1 VRAPEPIL
9 VAALFAPVND
19 ELVALLR
26 GLAAGEWNA
35 RTAAPAWTVKDV
47 ASHLLDTT
55 LRRLSMHRD
64 GYLPQIKD
72 DALAGGLTRFIDDL
86 NAEWVSVSRRL
97 SPAQI
102 IDMHERYGRQMAD
115 FMTTLD
121 PFSSAPIG
129 VSWAGEATS
138 LNWFDT
144 ARELTEKWHHQQQIR
159 DAVGRPPLYEARYL
173 RPVIDTFMRALPFTY
188 RNVEAPFG
196 TEIVVQVDEDAWTI
210 VRDERWTLFA
220 GAGDTPATTI
230 TMTADTAWRL
240 MTKGLKRAEAA
251 ARSQVQGDRK
261 YADAAFGMLAI
272 VG

>member
-1 VRAPEPIL
+1 M
-9 VAALFAPVND
+9 ND
-19 ELVALLR
+19 ELVKLLR
-26 GLAAGEWNA
+26 GLAPDDWNA

-64 GYLPQIKD
+64 GYMPPVKD
-72 DALAGGLTRFIDDL
+72 DAFAGGLTRFIDDA
-86 NAEWVSVSRRL
+86 NAEWVAVSRRL

-102 IDMHERYGRQMAD
+102 IDMHDRYGRQMAD
-115 FMTTLD
+115 FMAALD
-121 PFSSAPIG
+121 PFAPAPIS
-129 VSWAGEATS
+129 VSWAGEETS
-138 LNWFDT
+138 PNWFDT

-159 DAVGRPPLYEARYL
+159 DAVRREPLYDPRYL

-188 RNVEAPFG
+188 RDVEAPLG
-196 TEIVVQVDEDAWTI
+196 TEVVVRVDEDAWTI
-210 VRDERWTLFA
+210 VRNERWTLFA
-220 GAGDTPATTI
+220 GVGDEPATTI

-240 MTKGLKRAEAA
+240 MTKGLKRADAM
-251 ARSQVQGDRK
+251 ARSQVRGDRK

>member
-1 VRAPEPIL
+1 
-9 VAALFAPVND
+9 VND

-26 GLAAGEWNA
+26 GLTAEEWNA
-35 RTAAPAWTVKDV
+35 PTAAPAWSVKDV
-47 ASHLLDTT
+47 SSHLLDTT

-64 GYLPQIKD
+64 GYMPPIRG
-72 DALAGGLTRFIDDL
+72 DAFARGLTKFINDT

-102 IDMHERYGRQMAD
+102 IDMHERYGRQMAE

-121 PFSSAPIG
+121 PFAQAPIS
-129 VSWAGEATS
+129 VSWAGEETS

-159 DAVGRPPLYEARYL
+159 DAVGRPPLYDPRYL

-188 RNVEAPFG
+188 RDVEAPFG
-196 TEIVVQVDEDAWTI
+196 TAVVVRVDDDAWTI
-210 VRDERWTLFA
+210 VREERWKLYRGQSDA
-220 GAGDTPATTI
+220 PSTTI

-240 MTKGLKRAEAA
+240 MTKGLKRGEAS
-251 ARSQVQGDRK
+251 ARSQVQGERK
-261 YADAAFGMLAI
+261 FADAAFGMLAI